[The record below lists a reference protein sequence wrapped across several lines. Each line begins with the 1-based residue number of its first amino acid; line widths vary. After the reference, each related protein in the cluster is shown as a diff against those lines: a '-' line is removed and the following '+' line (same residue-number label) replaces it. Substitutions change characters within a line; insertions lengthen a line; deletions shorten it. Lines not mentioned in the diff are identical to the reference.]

1 MPVLLQ
7 RRADVASIRLQGFV
21 TDRSDYVSF
30 TGRDRVKKRNEWEFK
45 GCYVGHKICL
55 WQSAGGASTG
65 CPVPRALLIVWLAV
79 QILFWGLHRSHV
91 TTDKRLFVLLQ
102 CVFALVCATF
112 SVSILSWHWEKDGFH
127 CRSISPRA
135 LLSRGATD
143 SGYVLLKRL
152 STTLCYCASVQFPA
166 TPLDVIKQVRLVHHF
181 RSQAIV
187 LPLWLFVCISLR
199 ILCPLNY
206 TGLQLKNVLPG

>member
-1 MPVLLQ
+1 MWATKFVCDSRQGGQHWLSGSEGSTYRLASCSNSIL
-7 RRADVASIRLQGFV
+7 RSTSVACDNGQAIVHFV
-21 TDRSDYVSF
+21 TV
-30 TGRDRVKKRNEWEFK
+30 
-45 GCYVGHKICL
+45 CIC
-55 WQSAGGASTG
+55 A
-65 CPVPRALLIVWLAV
+65 C
-79 QILFWGLHRSHV
+79 
-91 TTDKRLFVLLQ
+91 
-102 CVFALVCATF
+102 VCAIF

-181 RSQAIV
+181 GSQAIV

-206 TGLQLKNVLPG
+206 TGLHLKNVLPANLPGFERL

>member
-1 MPVLLQ
+1 MNENLKGAMWATKFVCDSRQGGQHWLSGSEGSTYRL
-7 RRADVASIRLQGFV
+7 ASC
-21 TDRSDYVSF
+21 SNS
-30 TGRDRVKKRNEWEFK
+30 
-45 GCYVGHKICL
+45 
-55 WQSAGGASTG
+55 S
-65 CPVPRALLIVWLAV
+65 
-79 QILFWGLHRSHV
+79 LHRSHV
-91 TTDKRLFVLLQ
+91 TTDKRLFILLQ
-102 CVFALVCATF
+102 CVFVLVCATF

-181 RSQAIV
+181 GSQAIV
-187 LPLWLFVCISLR
+187 FPLWLFMCISLR

-206 TGLQLKNVLPG
+206 TGLHLKNVLPG

>member
-1 MPVLLQ
+1 MNENLKGAMWATKFVCDS
-7 RRADVASIRLQGFV
+7 RQGGQHWL
-21 TDRSDYVSF
+21 SGS
-30 TGRDRVKKRNEWEFK
+30 
-45 GCYVGHKICL
+45 
-55 WQSAGGASTG
+55 
-65 CPVPRALLIVWLAV
+65 RALLIVWLAV
-79 QILFWGLHRSHV
+79 QILFWGLHWSHV
-91 TTDKRLFVLLQ
+91 TTDKRLFILLQ
-102 CVFALVCATF
+102 CVFVLVCATF

-181 RSQAIV
+181 GSQAIV
-187 LPLWLFVCISLR
+187 FPLWLFVCISLR

-206 TGLQLKNVLPG
+206 TGLHLKNVLLG